1 MLDELAGLF
10 TNLDGVLAADQR
22 AAAHLVPPADVLPS
36 VWAEENVRIPIGNA
50 IPGPISFENA
60 PLQRGILNAIKEPG
74 IKRMD
79 LMLAAQTGKTTVQQ
93 CITGYFIDHEP
104 RSQIM
109 AQPSE
114 GDMAT
119 FQETKLKPM
128 LEANPRIAA
137 KMARP
142 RGRQGV
148 NNGRM
153 ISYVGGWLMFSWAGS
168 PKTARGRSAPVTQA
182 DEVDGYDVTPEG
194 DFLELLA
201 QRSATF
207 GDDSLDIR
215 SSTPV
220 ELETSRIYKGWLAGD
235 QRRFY
240 VRCPHCRAKQFFRWE
255 QVTWPGRKST
265 GIKDAD
271 EDVGGEHDPA
281 AARYRCADPDC
292 GTLWSDGE
300 RIAAIRNAE
309 RDGAGWIATK
319 PFKGHA
325 SFHAPEIAS
334 TFRRL
339 RDIVQSYLNKLS
351 LGDLQSF
358 VNVSLGWPYEVGD
371 KADPDGLMARREEYP
386 AQVPMGGLWLSCGV
400 DMQIDRLEYEVV
412 AWGVGEQSWSVE
424 TGVLWGDP
432 LLPDVWNDLEGV
444 LANTYRHE
452 GGAML
457 PIGATCVDTG
467 GTNGMTAAAYEWL
480 RGKTGRRIFGIKGLG
495 GWGIPIVEKP
505 HRKQTGKKKSKFTD
519 LFRVGVDEAKLVVM
533 RRLAAQAP
541 GPGFCHF
548 PLQDEYDKEFFS
560 QLTAERL
567 VTRYVKGHPV
577 REWHKDER
585 ARNEKLD
592 CRVYAYAALKI
603 MLPSF
608 KRLAEK
614 LGVKS
619 FAPAERREPPM
630 PKPPTPAPATPSA
643 AGEKATDQ
651 WAARVAETAVRL
663 AATLKDPQAMAAIAD
678 KAAEKAAS
686 AAPPPPPL
694 PWQTNPAIR
703 RSKALEG
710 AAKGP
715 AGGPQAEEIPQED
728 AKGQRQQTKGKRS
741 GTLGKKRGG
750 WVKTW

>member
-1 MLDELAGLF
+1 MLDDDLAAGF
-10 TNLDGVLAADQR
+10 GNLDGVVAADYR
-22 AAAHLVPPADVLPS
+22 AAEHLVPPPDMLPS
-36 VWAEENVRIPIGNA
+36 LWAEQNVSIPIGNA
-50 IPGPISFENA
+50 IPGPISFQNA
-60 PLQRGILNAIKEPG
+60 PLQRGILDAIKQPG
-74 IKRMD
+74 MRRMD

-128 LEANPRIAA
+128 LEANPKIAR
-137 KMARP
+137 KMAKP

-148 NNGRM
+148 NNSRM

-182 DEVDGYDVTPEG
+182 DEVDGYDVTQEG

-207 GDDSLDIR
+207 GDDRLDIR

-235 QRRFY
+235 QRRFF
-240 VRCPHCRAKQFFRWE
+240 VGCPHCKFLQYFRWE
-255 QVTWPGRKST
+255 QVRWSGRKST
-265 GIKDAD
+265 GIKDA
-271 EDVGGEHDPA
+271 ETDVDGDHDPLT
-281 AARYRCADPDC
+281 ARYQCAESEC

-309 RDGAGWIATK
+309 RDGGGWIAAK

-325 SFHAPEIAS
+325 SFHAPEMAS

-339 RDIVQSYLNKLS
+339 RDIVQSYLDKLL

-358 VNVSLGWPYEVGD
+358 VNVSLGWPYETGD
-371 KADPDGLMARREEYP
+371 KADPDSLLSRRWEYP
-386 AQVPMGGLWLSCGV
+386 AQVPMGGLWLDAGV
-400 DMQIDRLEYEVV
+400 DMQDNRLEYEVV

-432 LLPDVWNDLEGV
+432 LLPDVWNDLED
-444 LANTYRHE
+444 LLKNTYRHE
-452 GGAML
+452 SGAML
-457 PIGATCVDTG
+457 PISACCVDTG

-505 HRKQTGKKKSKFTD
+505 HRKQTGKRKSKFTD

-533 RRLAAQAP
+533 RRLAVQVP
-541 GPGFCHF
+541 GPGYCNF
-548 PLQDEYDKEFFS
+548 PLADEYDKEFFAQMTS
-560 QLTAERL
+560 ERL
-567 VTRYVKGHPV
+567 VTRYVKGQPV
-577 REWHKDER
+577 REWHKNDR
-585 ARNEKLD
+585 DRNEKLD
-592 CRVYAYAALKI
+592 CRVYAYAGLKI

-608 KRLAEK
+608 KHIAARLGVTIERARPAAPVNPPAAGKPTEKWAEK
-614 LGVKS
+614 
-619 FAPAERREPPM
+619 
-630 PKPPTPAPATPSA
+630 
-643 AGEKATDQ
+643 
-651 WAARVAETAVRL
+651 VAETAVRL
-663 AATLKDPQAMAAIAD
+663 VETLQALRTP
-678 KAAEKAAS
+678 
-686 AAPPPPPL
+686 AAPPETPTMSPPG
-694 PWQTNPAIR
+694 IK
-703 RSKALEG
+703 RS
-710 AAKGP
+710 AAAEAATRGPKGGVKV
-715 AGGPQAEEIPQED
+715 AEIPQEE
-728 AKGQRQQTKGKRS
+728 AKAEAAETKPALKRS
-741 GTLGKKRGG
+741 SSLKRPRKGG
-750 WVKTW
+750 WVNSY